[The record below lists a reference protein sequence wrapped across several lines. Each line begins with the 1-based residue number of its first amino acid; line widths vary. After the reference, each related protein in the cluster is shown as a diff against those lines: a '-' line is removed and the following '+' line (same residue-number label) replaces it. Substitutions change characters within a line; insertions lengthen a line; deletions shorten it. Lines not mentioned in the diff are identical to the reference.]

1 MSEPVSASVSVP
13 VSVSVGIPV
22 SASLSV
28 SVSVFIP
35 VSITVSV
42 PVSVCLSVC
51 KSAFWSASLP
61 FSLQVCLSEGQPCL
75 QEYVAAVAQDQTAA
89 AEKAAMLMSATGGSP
104 AGVGSEYVIDPPST
118 LAAEDSDD
126 NSDGENDDVAP
137 LDRQVC
143 SNWSIN
149 SHNLHAFQL
158 IVFAG
163 YALGVPKPESCEPT
177 CTNMGY

>member
-1 MSEPVSASVSVP
+1 ML
-13 VSVSVGIPV
+13 VSVSNVRTSV
-22 SASLSV
+22 SISVSTSV
-28 SVSVFIP
+28 SVSRHTS
-35 VSITVSV
+35 VSITVSIS
-42 PVSVCLSVC
+42 VSIHTSVYN
-51 KSAFWSASLP
+51 SVSTSVSLP
-61 FSLQVCLSEGQPCL
+61 FGLQVCLSEGQPCL

-143 SNWSIN
+143 SNWSNN
-149 SHNLHAFQL
+149 SNNLHAFQL

>member
-1 MSEPVSASVSVP
+1 M
-13 VSVSVGIPV
+13 
-22 SASLSV
+22 
-28 SVSVFIP
+28 
-35 VSITVSV
+35 
-42 PVSVCLSVC
+42 
-51 KSAFWSASLP
+51 
-61 FSLQVCLSEGQPCL
+61 
-75 QEYVAAVAQDQTAA
+75 AAVAQDQTAA

-104 AGVGSEYVIDPPST
+104 ARVGSEYVIDPPST

-143 SNWSIN
+143 SNWSNN
-149 SHNLHAFQL
+149 SNNLHAFQL